1 MTDKEKI
8 IQYLNYKGISKNKF
22 YTKTGLSIG
31 FLDSG
36 SSLGVDKLRLII
48 DNYHDFNLD
57 WLITGKGSMI
67 KTEHK
72 DESLSGEIDILNQ
85 EIKTLQS
92 EIIKLQKQ
100 IIKMHEEQHAIKRT
114 HSKTDSKS
122 ELELAQVLQRL
133 MNIGEKKKQQ
143 MSGK

>member
-48 DNYHDFNLD
+48 NNYHDFNLD

-67 KTEHK
+67 KAEHK
-72 DESLSGEIDILNQ
+72 NEVSSGEIDTLNQ
-85 EIKTLQS
+85 EIKNLQS
-92 EIIKLQKQ
+92 EVIKLQKQ
-100 IIKMHEEQHAIKRT
+100 IIKMHEEQDAIERIR
-114 HSKTDSKS
+114 SKTD
-122 ELELAQVLQRL
+122 
-133 MNIGEKKKQQ
+133 
-143 MSGK
+143 